1 MDKVFKDIQDI
12 AITPV
17 VVLHKV
23 SDVDPL
29 ISALLEG
36 GLPCAEVTFRSDV
49 AEDSIKLISKKYPN
63 VLLGAGTVLT
73 IDQADRAM
81 DSGATFLVCPGLN
94 PKLVEYCLK
103 KNYPICPGVM
113 TPSELDLAVSFGL
126 DAVKFFPSEQ
136 VGGVSMIKAI
146 SAPYPDVRFMPTG
159 GINASNV
166 GKYLAFEKV
175 FACGGSWMVKSNL
188 VDDGKFDEIVR
199 LTKEAVDIIR
209 EVRKE

>member
-1 MDKVFKDIQDI
+1 MDKIFTQIQDI
-12 AITPV
+12 ASTPV
-17 VVLHKV
+17 VVLHKID
-23 SDVDPL
+23 DVDPL

-36 GLPCAEVTFRSDV
+36 GLPCAEVTFRSDL
-49 AEDSIKLISKKYPN
+49 AEQSISLIAKKYPN
-63 VLLGAGTVLT
+63 ILLGAGTVLT
-73 IDQADRAM
+73 IEQADRAM
-81 DSGATFLVCPGLN
+81 ASGATFLVCPGLN

-113 TPSELDLAVSFGL
+113 TPSELDLAVSYGL

-175 FACGGSWMVKSNL
+175 FACGGCWMVKSNL
-188 VDDGKFDEIVR
+188 VDEGRFDEVVR
-199 LTKEAVDIIR
+199 LTKEAVSIIK
-209 EVRKE
+209 EVRRV

>member
-1 MDKVFKDIQDI
+1 MDKIFKQIEDI

-17 VVLHKV
+17 VVLHKTE
-23 SDVDPL
+23 DVEPL
-29 ISALLEG
+29 VNALLEG
-36 GLPCAEVTFRSDV
+36 GLPCAEVTFRTDA
-49 AEDSIKLISKKYPN
+49 AEESIKLISKKYPN

-73 IDQADRAM
+73 NEQADRAM
-81 DSGATFLVCPGLN
+81 DAGATFLVSPGLN

-103 KNYPICPGVM
+103 KKYPICPGVM
-113 TPSELDLAVSFGL
+113 TPSELDLAVSYGL

-175 FACGGSWMVKSNL
+175 FACGGSWMVKSDL
-188 VDDGKFDEIVR
+188 VEQGRFDEIVR
-199 LTKEAVDIIR
+199 LTKEAVDIIND
-209 EVRKE
+209 VRKK